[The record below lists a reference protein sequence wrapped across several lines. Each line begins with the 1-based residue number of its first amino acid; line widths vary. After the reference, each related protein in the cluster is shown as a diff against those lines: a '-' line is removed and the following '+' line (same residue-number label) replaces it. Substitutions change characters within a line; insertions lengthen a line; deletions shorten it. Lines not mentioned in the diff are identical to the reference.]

1 MEKILSGSGS
11 HALLRSGF
19 TASVEKAAH
28 SQSVESTEKVIP
40 SLTSGSGLSIDP
52 TTARALPSLGFS
64 SLEELERVLA
74 LEKALP
80 RGDPVIAYSSLDLLQ
95 DLCARPALC
104 AELSRKVRT
113 DSLEIIEE
121 AARTFDKKAEDTMLV
136 TSNEAMVCMRDQ
148 LALIGFNPRDRLVA
162 LVFLRHVLSHPMK
175 IASGGTSTQINMRAA
190 FEGPDKSR
198 AKLWP
203 DKSELLNGRIS
214 ALSRHGMHIRLVHAI
229 SSLASD
235 VSRDGL
241 VSIPHEVMAS
251 LVDLP
256 IHLFLG
262 EGTTLAICARVF
274 AEKVEDQTSESFATA
289 TSALS
294 TSGFSKESISPLDV
308 TTTLLLPDMVRGNSK
323 CELQRD
329 NERHVEWSECQPK
342 LEFVKIASN
351 GSHLEVS
358 TSITYDASIGTEEA
372 PKLRRGSRVRKQF
385 VHRFQ
390 LEQSR
395 VNSEHMS
402 ADSVVFALMT
412 SLSDLSITQEEIQAE
427 ISAGFIEGDSIGFQ
441 DSGVSWHPSSDGH
454 SSLSP

>member
-1 MEKILSGSGS
+1 MNNVK
-11 HALLRSGF
+11 
-19 TASVEKAAH
+19 
-28 SQSVESTEKVIP
+28 
-40 SLTSGSGLSIDP
+40 
-52 TTARALPSLGFS
+52 
-64 SLEELERVLA
+64 
-74 LEKALP
+74 
-80 RGDPVIAYSSLDLLQ
+80 
-95 DLCARPALC
+95 
-104 AELSRKVRT
+104 
-113 DSLEIIEE
+113 
-121 AARTFDKKAEDTMLV
+121 
-136 TSNEAMVCMRDQ
+136 
-148 LALIGFNPRDRLVA
+148 
-162 LVFLRHVLSHPMK
+162 
-175 IASGGTSTQINMRAA
+175 
-190 FEGPDKSR
+190 
-198 AKLWP
+198 
-203 DKSELLNGRIS
+203 
-214 ALSRHGMHIRLVHAI
+214 
-229 SSLASD
+229 
-235 VSRDGL
+235 
-241 VSIPHEVMAS
+241 
-251 LVDLP
+251 P

-274 AEKVEDQTSESFATA
+274 AETVEDQTSESFATA

-402 ADSVVFALMT
+402 ADSIVFALMT

-427 ISAGFIEGDSIGFQ
+427 ISAGFIEGDSIGSQ

-454 SSLSP
+454 SSLSHTLTQRCLDGTHSILFEKAPGAGSLHSVGISPLELVHLDNLQCTPAEMETSSMVFTPVEAPDSELPVLGCTNLLFTDKTMRLDM